1 MLSGIN
7 INITKGQ
14 GILQLR
20 KCPQKEEL
28 IMMVFNRNDSN
39 KTAEEYRASVEAHKN
54 ALISQWKIFL
64 RTGMFFCAALVAI
77 GALTL
82 GWFANNKEVSAQNS
96 SITSET
102 PTPSLFIALGTTATQ
117 EYYDSVAGSASNE
130 SKGLYPIST
139 VDCKKWYYAK
149 EWVSEVVPSEEGGD
163 GIATRPIV
171 SGYGEVTGKNEA
183 DMAVT
188 YTDSFNKSH
197 TAYYKQPFNVYTDR
211 GSLDVYLNP
220 DDPITVSYADREATD
235 DEKAEADKIKKA
247 LRIAIVDHS
256 TGNVLVYYVPEAEV
270 GKGNS
275 TNAVANE
282 YQGINGTA
290 AANIVKITDSY
301 DSKTIKRITAKS
313 TENENEYTTQTG
325 SIKLGTANSTGLVL
339 DMYVWLEG
347 TDAQALKT
355 ITAGIDFPVA
365 VTFSLVGVENAT

>member
-1 MLSGIN
+1 
-7 INITKGQ
+7 
-14 GILQLR
+14 
-20 KCPQKEEL
+20 
-28 IMMVFNRNDSN
+28 MMMFNHNVSN
-39 KTAEEYRASVEAHKN
+39 KTAEEYRASAEAHKN
-54 ALISQWKIFL
+54 ALKSQWKIFL
-64 RTGMFFCAALVAI
+64 QTGLFSVAALVVI
-77 GALTL
+77 GVLTL
-82 GWFANNKEVSAQNS
+82 AWFANNKVVSGQNS
-96 SITSET
+96 SVTSET

-149 EWVSEVVPSEEGGD
+149 EWVSEVVPSEEDGD

-211 GSLDVYLNP
+211 GSLGVYLNP
-220 DDPITVSYADREATD
+220 DDPITVSYADSVTTD
-235 DEKAEADKIKKA
+235 VEKAEADKIKKA

-275 TNAVANE
+275 MNSSAGV
-282 YQGINGTA
+282 YQGIKGTTA
-290 AANIVKITDSY
+290 ADIENITAYY
-301 DSKTIKRITAKS
+301 DSETIKGITAAKS
-313 TENENEYTTQTG
+313 KENDNEYTTQNN
-325 SIKLGTANSTGLVL
+325 SKMLGTANSTGLVL

>member
-1 MLSGIN
+1 
-7 INITKGQ
+7 
-14 GILQLR
+14 
-20 KCPQKEEL
+20 
-28 IMMVFNRNDSN
+28 MMVFNRNDSN

-64 RTGMFFCAALVAI
+64 RTGMFFCATLVAI

-82 GWFANNKEVSAQNS
+82 GWFANNKEVSVQNS

-117 EYYDSVAGSASNE
+117 EYYDSVAGSTSNE

-163 GIATRPIV
+163 GIATRPFV

-211 GSLDVYLNP
+211 GSLAVYLNP
-220 DDPITVSYADREATD
+220 DDPITVSYADSVTTD
-235 DEKAEADKIKKA
+235 VEKAEADKIKKA

-275 TNAVANE
+275 KNSVYDK
-282 YQGINGTA
+282 YQGIKGTTADDIAIIDSYFNSETIKGITA
-290 AANIVKITDSY
+290 AK
-301 DSKTIKRITAKS
+301 SK
-313 TENENEYTTQTG
+313 ENDNEYTTQAG
-325 SIKLGTANSTGLVL
+325 SKMLGTANSTGLVL

>member
-1 MLSGIN
+1 
-7 INITKGQ
+7 
-14 GILQLR
+14 
-20 KCPQKEEL
+20 
-28 IMMVFNRNDSN
+28 MMMFNHNVSN
-39 KTAEEYRASVEAHKN
+39 KTAEEYRASAEAHKN
-54 ALISQWKIFL
+54 ALKSQWKIFL
-64 RTGMFFCAALVAI
+64 QTGLFSVGALVVI

-82 GWFANNKEVSAQNS
+82 GWFANNKEVSVQNS

-149 EWVSEVVPSEEGGD
+149 EWVSEVEEGGD

-171 SGYGEVTGKNEA
+171 SGYGEVTGQNEN

-197 TAYYKQPFNVYTDR
+197 TAYYKQSFTVYTDR

-220 DDPITVSYADREATD
+220 DNPITVSYADSVTTD
-235 DEKAEADKIKKA
+235 DEKAKADKIKKA

-275 TNAVANE
+275 MNSSAGV
-282 YQGINGTA
+282 YQGIKGTTA
-290 AANIVKITDSY
+290 ADIENIENITAYY
-301 DSKTIKRITAKS
+301 DSETIKGITAAKS
-313 TENENEYTTQTG
+313 KENDNEYTTQAG
-325 SIKLGTANSTGLVL
+325 SKMLGTANSTNSTNSTELVL

>member
-1 MLSGIN
+1 
-7 INITKGQ
+7 
-14 GILQLR
+14 
-20 KCPQKEEL
+20 
-28 IMMVFNRNDSN
+28 MMVFNRNDSN

-149 EWVSEVVPSEEGGD
+149 EWVSEVVPSEEDGD

-171 SGYGEVTGKNEA
+171 SGYGEVTGQNEN

-197 TAYYKQPFNVYTDR
+197 TAYYKQSFNVYTDR

-220 DDPITVSYADREATD
+220 DNPITVSYADSVTTD
-235 DEKAEADKIKKA
+235 AGKAEADKIKKA

-256 TGNVLVYYVPEAEV
+256 TGNVLVYYVPEAEA

-275 TNAVANE
+275 MYASDDV

-290 AANIVKITDSY
+290 AADIENITAYYDSGTIKEITAVKIAESD
-301 DSKTIKRITAKS
+301 
-313 TENENEYTTQTG
+313 NEYTTQNN
-325 SIKLGTANSTGLVL
+325 SKMLGTANSTGLVL

>member
-1 MLSGIN
+1 
-7 INITKGQ
+7 
-14 GILQLR
+14 
-20 KCPQKEEL
+20 
-28 IMMVFNRNDSN
+28 MMVFNRNDSN
-39 KTAEEYRASVEAHKN
+39 KTAEEYRASAEAHKN

-64 RTGMFFCAALVAI
+64 RTGMFFCVALVAI

-82 GWFANNKEVSAQNS
+82 GWFANNKEVSVQNS

-102 PTPSLFIALGTTATQ
+102 QTPSLFIALGTKATQ

-149 EWVSEVVPSEEGGD
+149 EWESEVVPSEEGGD
-163 GIATRPIV
+163 GIATRPVV
-171 SGYGEVTGKNEA
+171 SGYGEVVAQNETDT

-220 DDPITVSYADREATD
+220 DNPITVSYADRVTTD
-235 DEKAEADKIKKA
+235 AGKAEADKIKKA
-247 LRIAIVDHS
+247 LRIAIVDHI
-256 TGNVLVYYVPEAEV
+256 TGNVLVYYVPEAEE

-275 TNAVANE
+275 MYASDDV

-290 AANIVKITDSY
+290 AADIANITAYYDSGTIKEITAVKIAESD
-301 DSKTIKRITAKS
+301 
-313 TENENEYTTQTG
+313 NEYTTQNN
-325 SIKLGTANSTGLVL
+325 SKMLGTANSTGLVL

-355 ITAGIDFPVA
+355 ITAGIDFPVV